1 MKLKPCMLISAK
13 DPSQHEFIG
22 NIAEEGLE
30 AKINIENIKAGV
42 IASEDSNIIDSF
54 PSISNDE
61 LNSMQTFT
69 WEKWDLPPSKER
81 VKESYYILKETFSRY

>member
-1 MKLKPCMLISAK
+1 MLISAK

-69 WEKWDLPPSKER
+69 WENGIYRLLKKE
-81 VKESYYILKETFSRY
+81 LKTHIIF

>member
-1 MKLKPCMLISAK
+1 MLTSAK

-69 WEKWDLPPSKER
+69 WENGIYRLLKKE
-81 VKESYYILKETFSRY
+81 LKTHIIF

>member
-1 MKLKPCMLISAK
+1 MLISAK

-30 AKINIENIKAGV
+30 AKINIENIKAKV

-69 WEKWDLPPSKER
+69 WENGIYRLLKKE
-81 VKESYYILKETFSRY
+81 LKTHIIF

>member
-1 MKLKPCMLISAK
+1 MLISAK

-30 AKINIENIKAGV
+30 AKINIENIKAGL

-69 WEKWDLPPSKER
+69 WENGIYRLLKKE
-81 VKESYYILKETFSRY
+81 LKTHIIF

>member
-1 MKLKPCMLISAK
+1 MLISVK

-69 WEKWDLPPSKER
+69 WEKWDLPPSK
-81 VKESYYILKETFSRY
+81 